1 MSILLPCLL
10 AACAAAPAPFPKNP
24 APLTRVMRPVQ
35 DPLRPGDQ
43 LVIRVWRAGGA
54 IVTVDAQRKILHPL
68 FGELDVAGWTE
79 QDLREAIAQQN
90 GGKPVVI
97 QRTTQGR

>member
-10 AACAAAPAPFPKNP
+10 AACTAALAPLPKNP

-54 IVTVDAQRKILHPL
+54 IVTVDAQRKIRHPL
-68 FGELDVAGWTE
+68 FGELGANTEVLELAAGE
-79 QDLREAIAQQN
+79 LRIALHFVN
-90 GGKPVVI
+90 LL
-97 QRTTQGR
+97 